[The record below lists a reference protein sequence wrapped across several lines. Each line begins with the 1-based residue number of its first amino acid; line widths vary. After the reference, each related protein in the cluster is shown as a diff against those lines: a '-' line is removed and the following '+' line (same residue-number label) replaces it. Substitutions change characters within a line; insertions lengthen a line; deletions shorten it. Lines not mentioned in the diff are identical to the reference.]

1 MQRRIKIGI
10 DVGGTFTHAVAVNA
24 ANYEIIAKSYLPTT
38 HTAAEGVARGVVE
51 AMHKL
56 LEEGKILA
64 EEVALIAHST
74 TQATNALLEGDVARV
89 GVIGMAS
96 GLESGRARRETD
108 VGDIE
113 LAPGKFIHT
122 VHRFLDSSALEE
134 DKIRALTGELVAE
147 GAEVIVASESFGVD
161 NPENEE
167 RVVAAAAAMGLPA
180 SAASIISQLYGLRIR
195 TRTAV
200 INASM
205 LPKMLETANRTEQ
218 SVRASG
224 ITAPLMVMRSDGGI
238 MEIDEMRRRPIL
250 TMLSGPAAGVA
261 AALMYARISDGI
273 FVEVGGTS
281 SDISAIRNG
290 RPLVRSAIVGGHKL
304 YLRTLDVRTVGIG
317 GGSMP
322 RIKQNRIA
330 DVGPRSAHIAGLR
343 YPSFAEIPAGAVFA
357 QNLVQPRPGDPE
369 DYLRIEIEGE
379 EAAYTLTPTEA
390 ANYLDLVPDVGY
402 GRGNRPVIDRIFAWL
417 SRVWE
422 EEGQKIAT
430 RLLDLASAKVIVVVE
445 QLIKEYRM
453 ERSLVQLVGGGG
465 GATAIVPYA
474 ARTLQLPHQI
484 AENCEVISAIGA
496 ALGIIR
502 DSVERTIIQP
512 TEEEILKLRS
522 QAIASVQRMGASPD
536 SIEVTI
542 DIDRQSKRVT
552 ATATGASEL
561 RARDLGVLP
570 LEPEALRK
578 LAALS
583 FKTEPEQVDPAGGTP
598 LLSLFLHRQLT
609 TRLWGI
615 VRREKKALR
624 VLDQEGI
631 VRLQLADADF
641 WQGTIGQT
649 RAFIDEAMENL
660 TIYGDAGALLPDL
673 FILIGRRIID
683 MTGLAEKE
691 QILALAR
698 IETEK
703 YDRDEP
709 IVVLAAGR

>member
-1 MQRRIKIGI
+1 MQRVIKIGI

-24 ANYEIIAKSYLPTT
+24 VRHAIIAKSCVPTT

-51 AMHKL
+51 AMEKL
-56 LEEGKILA
+56 LEAGSIAA
-64 EEVALIAHST
+64 EEVVLIAHST
-74 TQATNALLEGDVARV
+74 TQATNALLEGDVAQV

-96 GLESGRARRETD
+96 GIESGRARRETD

-113 LAPGKFIHT
+113 LAPGKFIRT
-122 VHRFLDSSALEE
+122 RHRFLDSSSMTEE
-134 DKIRALTGELVAE
+134 HIRALIGELVEE
-147 GAEVIVASESFGVD
+147 GAEVVVASESFGVD
-161 NPENEE
+161 HPENEE

-180 SAASIISQLYGLRIR
+180 SAASMISQLYGLRIR

-205 LPKMLETANRTEQ
+205 LPRMLETANSTER

-224 ITAPLMVMRSDGGI
+224 INAPLMVMRSDGGI

-273 FVEVGGTS
+273 FIEVGGTS

-290 RPLVRSAIVGGHKL
+290 RPLVRSAVVGGHKL

-322 RIKQNRIA
+322 RIARNRIVE
-330 DVGPRSAHIAGLR
+330 VGPRSAHIAGLK
-343 YPSFAEIPAGAVFA
+343 YPAFSGIPEGAKFV
-357 QNLVQPRPGDPE
+357 QRLVQPKAGDPD
-369 DYLRIEIEGE
+369 DYLRIEIVGDAE
-379 EAAYTLTPTEA
+379 AYTLTPTEA
-390 ANYLDLVPDVGY
+390 ASHLDLVPEAGY
-402 GRGNRPVIDRIFAWL
+402 GRGSRPAVGRLFAWL
-417 SRVWE
+417 EKEWG
-422 EEGQKIAT
+422 EEGIKIAT
-430 RLLDLASAKVIVVVE
+430 RLLDLAAAKVMAVVE
-445 QLIKEYRM
+445 QLIREYRM

-465 GATAIVPYA
+465 GAPAIVPYTA
-474 ARTLQLPHQI
+474 QAMQLPYQI

-502 DSVERTIIQP
+502 DSVERTLINP
-512 TEEEILKLRS
+512 TAEDLLRLRS

-542 DIDRQSKRVT
+542 EIDRQSKRVT

-561 RARDLGVLP
+561 RARDLGLEP
-570 LEPEALRK
+570 LSPEALH
-578 LAALS
+578 ALS
-583 FKTEPEQVDPAGGTP
+583 ARALGSDPEAVTAAGGTTP
-598 LLSLFLHRQLT
+598 LNLSMCRRIS
-609 TRLWGI
+609 TRLWGLI
-615 VRREKKALR
+615 RREQKAVR

-631 VRLQLADADF
+631 IRLQLADADF
-641 WQGTIGQT
+641 WQGTIASA
-649 RAFIDEAMENL
+649 RSFIEEAIENL

-673 FILIGRRIID
+673 FLLIGRRIID
-683 MTGLAEKE
+683 LTGVAEKE

-703 YDRDEP
+703 YGPDEP
-709 IVVLAAGR
+709 LVVLAAAR